1 MLFSVRDLADQK
13 FAHELDLT
21 KCQLAPVSRTGDNIV
36 ADLRGLSIVGKYG
49 HGEDEK
55 QRTSSYLP
63 LVSQ

>member
-36 ADLRGLSIVGKYG
+36 AEFRGLSIVGEFG

-55 QRTSSYLP
+55 QRASNYLP
-63 LVSQ
+63 LFSQ